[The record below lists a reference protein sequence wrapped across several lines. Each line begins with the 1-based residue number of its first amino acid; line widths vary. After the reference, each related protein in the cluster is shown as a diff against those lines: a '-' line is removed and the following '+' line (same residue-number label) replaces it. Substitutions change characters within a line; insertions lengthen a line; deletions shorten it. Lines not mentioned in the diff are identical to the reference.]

1 MKNILIIGVG
11 GFIGATLRYILA
23 GFVHKIFSTT
33 LFPVGTLGV
42 NMLGC
47 LLIGF
52 LGGWSENLQVF
63 STEQRSFIFL
73 GLLGSFTT
81 FSTFGYETLALLRDH
96 EVVFAFINV
105 LIHVFMGLFA
115 VWFGYSLTTI

>member
-1 MKNILIIGVG
+1 MKNILIIGAG
-11 GFIGATLRYILA
+11 GFLGATLRYVMS
-23 GFVHKIFSTT
+23 GFFHKIFSAT
-33 LFPVGTLGV
+33 LLPVGTLGV
-42 NMLGC
+42 NLLGC
-47 LLIGF
+47 LIIGF

-96 EVVFAFINV
+96 ETVFAFMNV
-105 LIHVFMGLFA
+105 LIHIFMGLFA